1 MKTPLSFIALL
12 CALVSALLQVSART
26 RPVVTPETLKVHG
39 IFRSHMVIQRDEPIK
54 IWGWAPPGSEIKVT
68 FGEETSRAKAED
80 KAGRWEV
87 KFAPRPANSNPQT
100 MTVTGGGS
108 KMVIEDILIGD
119 LWVMNGQSNMA
130 FGLKAVY
137 QAGFES
143 AQAHLPHLRYFKIRS
158 GAESEYV
165 ETDIRDEFI
174 FSEDEKDK
182 NWKVSSPEV
191 SLQMSAIGFVIGSR
205 LQRALQIPIGIIDTS
220 RGGASIESLVPRH
233 KFADDPAATEYLKWV
248 NGRRDAFD
256 FDAYRQ
262 AEMEKWEKKE
272 AAYQKQIADDK
283 AKGVKK
289 NRRRPRK
296 PGNTIRTWSVP
307 GRSPSDAA
315 ACYNGMFG
323 IFKGL
328 NIKGVAFHQ
337 GFNNA
342 MMNTSC
348 KPKFYRTLI
357 KLMVEGWRDDFGED
371 LPVAIIGL
379 CAGGDA
385 QTRLNFEEKGLSTAA
400 YIRESQRLGLLDAG
414 NPEHTVFIPA
424 YDQKIPQLHTKKK
437 KELGLR
443 TARWALNHVYGME
456 QVIWETANLVS
467 VEGKEGEMHLTFDK
481 PVRVDDFGS
490 EIEGFSLAGKD
501 GTYFMAQAVYPDVK
515 DKNERFKQL
524 IVSSSMVPNPMTVRY
539 AWSRAPMGN
548 LKVNGFPWQP
558 LPSFRTDKIDFTP
571 EVTHQ
576 DPDGGRKN
584 SEAVKILK
592 SAASE
597 ALKARLEAKNK

>member
-1 MKTPLSFIALL
+1 MKILPSLLALF
-12 CALVSALLQVSART
+12 CALVSALPQVSARA
-26 RPVVTPETLKVHG
+26 RPIVTPEKLKVHG
-39 IFRSHMVIQRDEPIK
+39 IFRSHMVLQRDEPIA
-54 IWGWAPPGSEIKVT
+54 IWGWAPPGTEIRVT
-68 FGEETSRAKAED
+68 LGEEIGTTRAAE

-87 KFAPRPANSNPQT
+87 RFPPRPANANPQT
-100 MTVTGGGS
+100 IEITGGDA
-108 KMVIEDILIGD
+108 KVVMEDILIGD

-165 ETDIRDEFI
+165 ETDIRDDFI
-174 FSEDEKDK
+174 FSEEEPNK
-182 NWKVSSPEV
+182 NWKISTPET
-191 SLQMSAIGFVIGSR
+191 SLEMSAIGYVIGSR

-233 KFADDPAATEYLKWV
+233 KFADDPDAAAYLKWV
-248 NGRRDAFD
+248 DARREAFD
-256 FDAYRQ
+256 FEEFRR
-262 AEMEKWEKKE
+262 AELEKWEKKE
-272 AAYQKQIADDK
+272 ETYQRQIAEDK
-283 AKGVKK
+283 AKGVNK
-289 NRRRPRK
+289 NRRRPSK
-296 PGNTIRTWSVP
+296 PSDTIRTWSVP

-315 ACYNGMFG
+315 SCYNGMFG

-348 KPKFYRTLI
+348 KPKFYRTLM
-357 KLMVEGWRDDFGED
+357 KLMIEGWRDDFGED
-371 LPVAIIGL
+371 LPVAVIGL

-414 NPEHTVFIPA
+414 QAEKTVFIPA

-443 TARWALNHVYGME
+443 TARWALKTVYGLE
-456 QVIWETANLVS
+456 QIAWDTAELVS
-467 VEGKEGEMHLTFDK
+467 AEAMDGKILLTFDK

-490 EIEGFSLAGKD
+490 EIEGFSIAGRD
-501 GTYFMAQAVYPDVK
+501 GTSFMAQAIHPENK
-515 DKNERFKQL
+515 DKNERFKQVL
-524 IVSSSMVPNPMTVRY
+524 VWSPLVREPATVRY

-548 LKVNGFPWQP
+548 LKVDGLPWQP
-558 LPSFRTDKIDFTP
+558 LHSFRTDTIDFSP

-576 DPDGGRKN
+576 DPDGGKKN
-584 SEAVKILK
+584 SEAIKALR
-592 SAASE
+592 AAAAE
-597 ALKARLEAKNK
+597 ALKTRLEESR